1 MGLSGGAPALKAG
14 DGPLNGGQPQHANQK
29 QSQKDVLEVVGPAQG
44 DDAGK
49 DNGQTEVADENTH
62 AAAHN
67 APQGHADNRSEERRV
82 GKEC

>member
-49 DNGQTEVADENTH
+49 DNG
-62 AAAHN
+62 
-67 APQGHADNRSEERRV
+67 
-82 GKEC
+82 